1 LTGTRKSILFNDEYK
16 SGMKK
21 TAAYLVTLCA
31 VVAFWLDGLNAQST
45 IRGEVYDKNTGLSI
59 VGATVFVSGT
69 IIGTATEWD
78 GTFQLK
84 VESLPVQ
91 LEFQFTGY
99 ESTSLMVNDAKD
111 KVLIQLE
118 TSITML
124 DVVQVSGSRISDK
137 RRESPLT
144 VESID
149 VLAIKESTSNDFY
162 EGLGAL
168 KGVDLTTA
176 SMGFTVINTRGFNST
191 SPVRSLQ
198 VIDGVD
204 NQSPGL
210 NFSLG
215 NFLGCPELDVVKV
228 DLIQGASSAFYG
240 PNAFNGVIDIQS
252 KDPFLHPGLSA
263 DIKFGERNLFKTELR
278 YAQVIKNANGVE
290 KFAFK
295 INGAYMSADDWKAD
309 NRAPTSQSATD
320 ETNPGGYDAVNVYGD
335 ENTSGQDYSAKELAR
350 LWPGLKIF
358 NRKGYA
364 ETSLVDYKTENYK
377 GNVGL
382 FYKITPL
389 IQANA
394 GFNFGSGTTVYQGE
408 NRFRLDNI
416 FFWQGKIEIKQE
428 NKFFVRGYITQ
439 EDAGDTYDIYAT
451 ALQLQETAKL
461 SDDWNTDYTRFW
473 QSFRVPKVKKLEGYP
488 NPWNYEQQEE
498 VLAQNADSLFIW
510 HGQTQASANLKSPNK
525 PNFPFYEPGTFRFD
539 SIFNI
544 ITSNYSNDPDHP
556 GTKFYDK
563 SGLMHFQGEY
573 RWETRFADITTGANF
588 RQYVPDSKGTIF
600 SDTAGTVIRNSE
612 YGIYAGLDKKLIP
625 AKLKMNVTA
634 RLDKNE
640 NFDFVVSPA
649 ASFVYT
655 PNVKHTFR
663 LSFSS
668 AVRNPTLA
676 DQYLN
681 LNVGRAQLLGNISGY
696 DSLITT
702 ASFVNYLNTLD
713 KDTLDYFNEPSI
725 QPEKVKSIEVGYRGS
740 VTEKLWVDASY
751 YYSFYT
757 DFIGYKIGVTADF
770 FPGNSYPY
778 NARVYRIS
786 SNAQSEVTT
795 QGFSI
800 GGNYFVGTHY
810 SFSGNFSWNVLNKK
824 GTDDPIIPAFNTPEH
839 KFNIGFA
846 GRSMPVQ
853 LLGHQIKNVG
863 FNVNY
868 KWIEG
873 FLFEGSP
880 QFTGA
885 IPTYDLLDAQVNWT
899 AQRLGVTF
907 KVGASNVLN
916 KKQFQTYGGPRIGR
930 LAYISFLYESKS

>member
-1 LTGTRKSILFNDEYK
+1 
-16 SGMKK
+16 MKK
-21 TAAYLVTLCA
+21 IVASLFTWSA
-31 VVAFWLDGLNAQST
+31 VLFCCHNGLHAQE
-45 IRGEVYDKNTGLSI
+45 IIQGEVYDKSSGLTL
-59 VGATVFVSGT
+59 VGANVFVSGT
-69 IIGTATEWD
+69 STGTATEWD
-78 GTFQLK
+78 GSFQLK
-84 VESLPVQ
+84 VAQLPVKLEFQYIGYESVTFDVTDAKEKITVQ
-91 LEFQFTGY
+91 LEP
-99 ESTSLMVNDAKD
+99 STTL
-111 KVLIQLE
+111 LE
-118 TSITML
+118 T
-124 DVVQVSGSRISDK
+124 VQVAGSRISDK

-149 VLAIKESTSNDFY
+149 LLAIKETTSNDFY
-162 EGLGAL
+162 EGLGSL

-176 SMGFTVINTRGFNST
+176 SMGFTIINTRGFNST

-198 VIDGVD
+198 IIDGVD

-215 NFLGCPELDVVKV
+215 NFLGAPELDVVKV

-240 PNAFNGVIDIQS
+240 PNAFNGVIDIQT

-263 DIKFGERNLFKTELR
+263 DIKMGERNLFKGELR
-278 YAQVIKNANGVE
+278 YAQVLKNAKGMD

-295 INGAYMSADDWKAD
+295 LNGAYMRAHDWEAD
-309 NRAPTSQSATD
+309 NLAPTSQSATD

-364 ETSLVDYKTENYK
+364 ETELVDYNTENYK

-382 FYKITPL
+382 YYKITPL
-389 IQANA
+389 VQANA

-408 NRFRLDNI
+408 NRFRLKNI
-416 FFWQGKIEIKQE
+416 FFWQGKFEIKQD
-428 NKFFVRGYITQ
+428 NKFFLRGYVTE

-461 SDDWNTDYTRFW
+461 TDDWNTDYTRFW
-473 QSFRVPKVKKLEGYP
+473 QSNSVPKIKKLEGYP
-488 NPWNYEQQEE
+488 SPWNYDKQEE
-498 VLAQNADSLFIW
+498 VLAQNVDSLFIW
-510 HGQTQASANLKSPNK
+510 HAQTQALANQKSPNK
-525 PNFPFYEPGTFRFD
+525 PNFPFFEPGTARFD
-539 SIFNI
+539 SVFNI
-544 ITSNYSNDPDHP
+544 ITQNYANDPDHP
-556 GTKFYDK
+556 GTRFYDK
-563 SGLMHFQGEY
+563 SGLIHLQGEY
-573 RWETRFADITTGANF
+573 KFETRFADFTTGGNF
-588 RQYVPDSKGTIF
+588 RQYLPDSRGTIF
-600 SDTAGTVIRNSE
+600 SDTAGLTIKNNEFGV
-612 YGIYAGLDKKLIP
+612 YAGVDKKLIP

-634 RLDKNE
+634 RLDKNQ
-640 NFDFVVSPA
+640 NFDLVVSPA

-655 PNVKHTFR
+655 PNVNNTLR

-676 DQYLN
+676 DQYLY

-702 ASFVNYLNTLD
+702 ESFVNYLNTLN
-713 KDTLDYFNEPSI
+713 KDTLSYFNEPSI
-725 QPEKVKSIEVGYRGS
+725 QPEKVKTFEVGYRG
-740 VTEKLWVDASY
+740 TLLGKIWVDAGY

-770 FPGNSYPY
+770 LPGNSYPY

-786 SNAQSEVTT
+786 ANAQSHVTT

-800 GGNYFVGTHY
+800 GGNYFMGMY
-810 SFSGNFSWNVLNKK
+810 YNLSGNFSWNVLNKK

-839 KFNIGFA
+839 KFNIGFS
-846 GRSMPVQ
+846 GKDMPVT
-853 LLGHQIKNVG
+853 LLGNEIKNVG
-863 FNVNY
+863 FNINY
-868 KWIEG
+868 KWVEG
-873 FLFEGSP
+873 FVFEGSP

-930 LAYISFLYESKS
+930 LAYISFLYESKT

>member
-1 LTGTRKSILFNDEYK
+1 
-16 SGMKK
+16 MKK
-21 TAAYLVTLCA
+21 VVISLFELWAVLVCCHYN
-31 VVAFWLDGLNAQST
+31 VHAQE
-45 IRGEVYDKNTGLSI
+45 IVRGEVYDKSTDLSV

-69 IIGTATEWD
+69 TNGTATEWD
-78 GTFQLK
+78 GSFQLK
-84 VESLPVQ
+84 VDHLPVQ
-91 LEFQFTGY
+91 LEIQYTGY
-99 ESTSLMVNDAKD
+99 KSDTITVTDTKE
-111 KVLIQLE
+111 KVIVKLE
-118 TSITML
+118 TSTL
-124 DVVQVSGSRISDK
+124 LLEAVQVSGSRVSDK

-149 VLAIKESTSNDFY
+149 LVAIKETTSNDFY
-162 EGLGAL
+162 EGLGSL

-176 SMGFTVINTRGFNST
+176 SMGFTIINTRGFNST

-198 VIDGVD
+198 IIDGVD

-215 NFLGCPELDVVKV
+215 NFLGAPELDVVKV

-240 PNAFNGVIDIQS
+240 PNAFNGVIDIQT

-263 DIKFGERNLFKTELR
+263 DIKFGERNLLKGELR
-278 YAQVIKNANGVE
+278 YAQVIKNAQGQD

-295 INGAYMSADDWKAD
+295 INGAYMRANDWEA
-309 NRAPTSQSATD
+309 NNLAPTSQSATD

-364 ETSLVDYKTENYK
+364 ENKLVDYNTENYK
-377 GNVGL
+377 GNIGL
-382 FYKITPL
+382 FYKISPL
-389 IQANA
+389 VQIDG

-408 NRFRLDNI
+408 NRFRLKNI
-416 FFWQGKIEIKQE
+416 FFWQGKLEIKQDD
-428 NKFFVRGYITQ
+428 KFFIRAYTTE

-461 SDDWNTDYTRFW
+461 SEDWNTDYTRFW
-473 QSFRVPKVKKLEGYP
+473 QSYGVPRVKKLEGYP
-488 NPWNYEQQEE
+488 SPWNFEQQEE
-498 VLAQNADSLFIW
+498 VLAKNQDSLKLW
-510 HGQTQASANLKSPNK
+510 HEQTQAYANQKSPNK
-525 PNFPFYEPGTFRFD
+525 PNFPFFEPGTMRFD
-539 SIFNI
+539 SMFNI
-544 ITSNYSNDPDHP
+544 ITSNYANDPNNP

-563 SGLMHFQGEY
+563 SGLIHVQGEY
-573 RWETRFADITTGANF
+573 KFEERFADFVVGGNF
-588 RQYVPDSKGTIF
+588 RQYNPDSHGSIF
-600 SDTAGTVIRNSE
+600 SDTAGIKITNSE
-612 YGIYAGLDKKLIP
+612 YGVYAGLEKKLIP
-625 AKLKMNVTA
+625 AKLKMNITA
-634 RLDKNE
+634 RADKNE
-640 NFDFVVSPA
+640 NFDLVVSPA

-655 PNVKHTFR
+655 PNVNNTFR

-702 ASFVNYLNTLD
+702 ASFVNYLNTLNR
-713 KDTLDYFNEPSI
+713 DTLDYFNEPPI
-725 QPEKVKSIEVGYRGS
+725 QPEKVKSIEVGYRG
-740 VTEKLWVDASY
+740 TLFDKLWVDLGY

-770 FPGNSYPY
+770 YGINPYPY

-786 SNAQSEVTT
+786 SNAQSDVTT

-800 GGNYFVGTHY
+800 GGNYFMGTY
-810 SFSGNFSWNVLNKK
+810 YNLSGNYSWNLLNKK
-824 GTDDPIIPAFNTPEH
+824 GTDDPIIPAFNTPEN
-839 KFNIGFA
+839 KFNIGFS
-846 GRSMPVQ
+846 GRNMPLTVF
-853 LLGHQIKNVG
+853 GNRINNFG

-873 FLFEGSP
+873 FVFEGSP

-899 AQRLGVTF
+899 AQRLGVTI

-916 KKQFQTYGGPRIGR
+916 KKQYQTYGGPQIGR
-930 LAYISFLYESKS
+930 LAYISFLYESKP